1 MAGPWD
7 SFVGGGGSVKES
19 SPSGGWSSSAT
30 LPAGLDR
37 SVKMARRA
45 SSSAFLALALSVS
58 RILRTLTSS
67 LAAPWSISIA
77 TSRTIAGGVSWSP
90 PAASSVSL
98 RSSCTFCIAA
108 HVATPSFLTHS
119 LHPTPR
125 VPFSPIISSAMAL
138 TSASGF
144 LFWSKSS
151 VKWGSSSRALLIILC
166 ERSRTLHIQK
176 VTSCCWIGNAPQWQ
190 QPFFSRRQ

>member
-7 SFVGGGGSVKES
+7 SSVGGGGSVRES
-19 SPSGGWSSSAT
+19 PPSGGWSSST
-30 LPAGLDR
+30 SSPAGLDR

-45 SSSAFLALALSVS
+45 SSSAFLASALSVS
-58 RILRTLTSS
+58 RFLRTLTSS
-67 LAAPWSISIA
+67 LAAPLSIPIA
-77 TSRTIAGGVSWSP
+77 TSRTIAGGMSWSP

-125 VPFSPIISSAMAL
+125 APVSPIISSAMAL

-151 VKWGSSSRALLIILC
+151 VKWGSSSRALLITLC

-176 VTSCCWIGNAPQWQ
+176 VTS
-190 QPFFSRRQ
+190 